1 MKETRIIIIEDDPK
15 IVRFLELE
23 LRYEGYQTESAGTG
37 REGLDL
43 ISSGVCD
50 LVLLDVMLPE
60 INGFDVL
67 REIRREKD
75 IPVIMLTAK
84 DAVADKV
91 KGLDLGA
98 DDYVT
103 KPFAIEELLARVRC
117 SLRKK
122 EIISQN
128 LTVYRAADLE
138 LDSSDHE
145 VTRASI
151 TRDLTKKEYDLL
163 KFLIENK
170 GIILTR
176 EQILQHVWGFDFLGN
191 TNVVDVYIRYL
202 RAKIDDEFDEKLIQT
217 VRGVGYCL
225 RSSAHEI

>member
-1 MKETRIIIIEDDPK
+1 MKATRIIIIEDDPK

-23 LRYEGYQTESAGTG
+23 LRYEGYQTESAETG
-37 REGLDL
+37 REGLEMIAAVD
-43 ISSGVCD
+43 CD

-75 IPVIMLTAK
+75 VPVIMLTAK

-117 SLRKK
+117 ALRKK

-138 LDSSDHE
+138 LDSSNHE
-145 VTRASI
+145 VSRASM

>member
-1 MKETRIIIIEDDPK
+1 MKATRIIIIEDDPK
-15 IVRFLELE
+15 IVRILELE
-23 LRYEGYQTESAGTG
+23 LKYEGYEVESAYNGKTG
-37 REGLDL
+37 LEML
-43 ISSGVCD
+43 ISGTYD

-60 INGFDVL
+60 IGGFEVL
-67 REIRREKD
+67 RRIRQD
-75 IPVIMLTAK
+75 NDLPVIILTAR
-84 DAVADKV
+84 DGVTDKV

-103 KPFAIEELLARVRC
+103 KPFAIEELLARVR
-117 SLRKK
+117 SALRKR

-128 LTVYRAADLE
+128 LTVYRVADLE
-138 LDSSDHE
+138 LDSANHT
-145 VTRASI
+145 VTRALK

-176 EQILQHVWGFDFLGN
+176 DQILQHVWGFDFFGN

-202 RAKIDDEFDEKLIQT
+202 RAKIDDEYDEKLIQT
-217 VRGVGYCL
+217 VRGVGYSV
-225 RSSAHEI
+225 RSCAHEI

>member
-1 MKETRIIIIEDDPK
+1 MKETRILIIEDDPK

-23 LRYEGYQTESAGTG
+23 LQHEGYEVESAYNGRTG
-37 REGLDL
+37 LEMI
-43 ISSGVCD
+43 ISGGYD

-60 INGFDVL
+60 ISGFEVL
-67 REIRREKD
+67 RRIRQDKD

-84 DAVADKV
+84 DDVTDKV

-103 KPFAIEELLARVRC
+103 KPFAIEELLARVRGA
-117 SLRKK
+117 LRKK
-122 EIISQN
+122 EINSQN
-128 LTVYRAADLE
+128 LTVYRVADLE
-138 LDSSDHE
+138 LDSANHT
-145 VTRASI
+145 VTRASS

-176 EQILQHVWGFDFLGN
+176 EQILQHVWGFDFFGN

-217 VRGVGYCL
+217 VRGVGYSI
-225 RSSAHEI
+225 RSCAHEI

>member
-1 MKETRIIIIEDDPK
+1 VII
-15 IVRFLELE
+15 
-23 LRYEGYQTESAGTG
+23 
-37 REGLDL
+37 
-43 ISSGVCD
+43 
-50 LVLLDVMLPE
+50 
-60 INGFDVL
+60 
-67 REIRREKD
+67 
-75 IPVIMLTAK
+75 LTAR
-84 DAVADKV
+84 DGVTDKV

-103 KPFAIEELLARVRC
+103 KPFAIEELLARVR
-117 SLRKK
+117 SALRKR

-128 LTVYRAADLE
+128 LTVYRVADLE
-138 LDSSDHE
+138 LDSANHT
-145 VTRASI
+145 VTRALK

-176 EQILQHVWGFDFLGN
+176 DQILQHVWGFDFFGN

-217 VRGVGYCL
+217 VRGVGYCVREL
-225 RSSAHEI
+225 CS

>member
-1 MKETRIIIIEDDPK
+1 MKATRILIIEDDPK

-23 LRYEGYQTESAGTG
+23 LRHEGYEAESAYNGRTG
-37 REGLDL
+37 LEM
-43 ISSGVCD
+43 IMSGGYD

-60 INGFDVL
+60 ISGFEVL
-67 REIRREKD
+67 RRIRQEKE

-84 DAVADKV
+84 DDVTDKV

-103 KPFAIEELLARVRC
+103 KPFAIEELLARVRGA
-117 SLRKK
+117 LRKK

-128 LTVYRAADLE
+128 LTVYRIADLE
-138 LDSSDHE
+138 LDSANHT
-145 VTRASI
+145 VTRAST

-176 EQILQHVWGFDFLGN
+176 EQILQHVWGFDFFGN

-217 VRGVGYCL
+217 IRGVGYSV
-225 RSSAHEI
+225 RSCAHEI

>member
-1 MKETRIIIIEDDPK
+1 MKATKIIIIEDDPK
-15 IVRFLELE
+15 IVRILELE
-23 LRYEGYQTESAGTG
+23 LKYEGYEVESAYNGRTG
-37 REGLDL
+37 LEML
-43 ISSGVCD
+43 ISGTYD

-60 INGFDVL
+60 IGGFEVL
-67 REIRREKD
+67 RKIRQEKD
-75 IPVIMLTAK
+75 LPVIILTAK
-84 DAVADKV
+84 DDVTDKV

-98 DDYVT
+98 DDYIT
-103 KPFAIEELLARVRC
+103 KPFAIEELLARVR
-117 SLRKK
+117 SALRKR

-128 LTVYRAADLE
+128 LTVYRVADLE
-138 LDSSDHE
+138 LDSANHT
-145 VTRASI
+145 VTRAST

-176 EQILQHVWGFDFLGN
+176 DQILQHVWGFDFFGN

-217 VRGVGYCL
+217 VRGVGYCVREL
-225 RSSAHEI
+225 CS

>member
-1 MKETRIIIIEDDPK
+1 MKETRILIIEDDPK

-23 LRYEGYQTESAGTG
+23 LQHEGYEVESAYNGRTG
-37 REGLDL
+37 LEM
-43 ISSGVCD
+43 IMSGGYD

-60 INGFDVL
+60 ISGFEVL
-67 REIRREKD
+67 RRIRQEKET
-75 IPVIMLTAK
+75 PVIMLTAK
-84 DAVADKV
+84 DDVTDKV

-103 KPFAIEELLARVRC
+103 KPFAIEELLARVRGA
-117 SLRKK
+117 LRKK

-128 LTVYRAADLE
+128 LTVYRVADLE
-138 LDSSDHE
+138 LDSANYT
-145 VTRASI
+145 VTRAST

-176 EQILQHVWGFDFLGN
+176 EQILQHVWGFDFFGN

-217 VRGVGYCL
+217 IRGVGYSV
-225 RSSAHEI
+225 RSCTHEI

>member
-1 MKETRIIIIEDDPK
+1 MKATRIIIIEDDPK
-15 IVRFLELE
+15 IVRILELE
-23 LRYEGYQTESAGTG
+23 LKYEGYEVESAYNGKTG
-37 REGLDL
+37 LEML
-43 ISSGVCD
+43 ISGTYD

-60 INGFDVL
+60 IGGFEVL
-67 REIRREKD
+67 RRIRQD
-75 IPVIMLTAK
+75 NDLPVIILTAR
-84 DAVADKV
+84 DGVTDKV

-103 KPFAIEELLARVRC
+103 KPFAIEELLARVR
-117 SLRKK
+117 SALRKR

-128 LTVYRAADLE
+128 LTVYRVADLE
-138 LDSSDHE
+138 LDSANHT
-145 VTRASI
+145 VTRALK

-176 EQILQHVWGFDFLGN
+176 DQILQHVWGFDFFGN

-217 VRGVGYCL
+217 VRGVGYCVREL
-225 RSSAHEI
+225 CS

>member
-1 MKETRIIIIEDDPK
+1 MKATRIIIIEDDPK
-15 IVRFLELE
+15 IVRILELE
-23 LRYEGYQTESAGTG
+23 LKYEGYEVESAYNGKTG
-37 REGLDL
+37 LEML
-43 ISSGVCD
+43 ISGTYD

-60 INGFDVL
+60 ISGFEVL
-67 REIRREKD
+67 RRIRQD
-75 IPVIMLTAK
+75 NDLPVIILTAR
-84 DAVADKV
+84 DDVTDKV

-103 KPFAIEELLARVRC
+103 KPFAIEELLARVR
-117 SLRKK
+117 SALRKR

-128 LTVYRAADLE
+128 LTVYRVADLE
-138 LDSSDHE
+138 LDSANHT
-145 VTRASI
+145 VTRAFI

-176 EQILQHVWGFDFLGN
+176 DQILQHVWGFDFFGN

-217 VRGVGYCL
+217 VRGVGYCVREL
-225 RSSAHEI
+225 CS

>member
-1 MKETRIIIIEDDPK
+1 MKETRILIIEDDPK

-23 LRYEGYQTESAGTG
+23 QQHEGYEVESAYNGRTG
-37 REGLDL
+37 LEMI
-43 ISSGVCD
+43 ISGGYD

-60 INGFDVL
+60 ISGFEVL
-67 REIRREKD
+67 RRIRQDKD

-84 DAVADKV
+84 DDVTDKV

-103 KPFAIEELLARVRC
+103 KPFAIEELLARVRGA
-117 SLRKK
+117 LRKK
-122 EIISQN
+122 EINSQN
-128 LTVYRAADLE
+128 LTVYRVADLE
-138 LDSSDHE
+138 LDSANHT
-145 VTRASI
+145 VTRASS

-176 EQILQHVWGFDFLGN
+176 EQILQHVWGFDFFGN

-217 VRGVGYCL
+217 VRGVGYSI
-225 RSSAHEI
+225 RSCAHEI

>member
-1 MKETRIIIIEDDPK
+1 MKETRILIIEDDPK

-23 LRYEGYQTESAGTG
+23 LQHEGYAVESAYNGRTG
-37 REGLDL
+37 LEM
-43 ISSGVCD
+43 IMSGRCD

-60 INGFDVL
+60 ISGFEVL
-67 REIRREKD
+67 RRIRQEKE

-84 DAVADKV
+84 DDVTDKV

-103 KPFAIEELLARVRC
+103 KPFAIEELLARVRGA
-117 SLRKK
+117 LRKK

-128 LTVYRAADLE
+128 LTVYRIADLE
-138 LDSSDHE
+138 LDSANHT
-145 VTRASI
+145 VTRAST

-176 EQILQHVWGFDFLGN
+176 EQILQHVWGFDFFGN

-217 VRGVGYCL
+217 VRGVGYCV
-225 RSSAHEI
+225 RSLEYEN

>member
-1 MKETRIIIIEDDPK
+1 MKETRILIIEDDPK

-23 LRYEGYQTESAGTG
+23 LQHEGYEVESAYNGRTG
-37 REGLDL
+37 LEM
-43 ISSGVCD
+43 IMSGGYD

-60 INGFDVL
+60 ISGFEVL
-67 REIRREKD
+67 RRIRQDKD

-84 DAVADKV
+84 DDVTDKV

-103 KPFAIEELLARVRC
+103 KPFAIEELLARVRGA
-117 SLRKK
+117 LRKK

-128 LTVYRAADLE
+128 LTVYRVADLE
-138 LDSSDHE
+138 LDSANHT
-145 VTRASI
+145 VTRASS

-176 EQILQHVWGFDFLGN
+176 EQILQHVWGFDFFGN

-217 VRGVGYCL
+217 VRGVGYSI
-225 RSSAHEI
+225 RSCAHEI

>member
-1 MKETRIIIIEDDPK
+1 MKETRIMIIEDDPK

-23 LRYEGYQTESAGTG
+23 LQHEGYEVESAYNGRTG
-37 REGLDL
+37 LEMI
-43 ISSGVCD
+43 ISGGYD

-60 INGFDVL
+60 ISGFEVL
-67 REIRREKD
+67 RRIRQDKD

-84 DAVADKV
+84 DDVTDKV

-103 KPFAIEELLARVRC
+103 KPFAIEELLARVRGA
-117 SLRKK
+117 LRKK
-122 EIISQN
+122 EINSQN
-128 LTVYRAADLE
+128 LTVYRVADLE
-138 LDSSDHE
+138 LDSANHT
-145 VTRASI
+145 VTRASS

-176 EQILQHVWGFDFLGN
+176 EQILQHVWGFDFFGN

-217 VRGVGYCL
+217 VRGVGYSI
-225 RSSAHEI
+225 RSCAHEI

>member
-1 MKETRIIIIEDDPK
+1 MKATKIIIIEDDPK
-15 IVRFLELE
+15 IVRILELE
-23 LRYEGYQTESAGTG
+23 LKYEGYEVESAYNGRTG
-37 REGLDL
+37 LEML
-43 ISSGVCD
+43 ISGTYD

-60 INGFDVL
+60 IGGFEVL
-67 REIRREKD
+67 RKIRQEKD
-75 IPVIMLTAK
+75 LPVIILTAK
-84 DAVADKV
+84 DDVTDKV

-98 DDYVT
+98 DDYIT
-103 KPFAIEELLARVRC
+103 KPFAIEELLARVR
-117 SLRKK
+117 SALRKR

-128 LTVYRAADLE
+128 LTVYRVADLE
-138 LDSSDHE
+138 LDSANHT
-145 VTRASI
+145 VTRALK

-176 EQILQHVWGFDFLGN
+176 DQILQHVWGFDFFGN

-217 VRGVGYCL
+217 VRGVGYCVREL
-225 RSSAHEI
+225 CS